1 MENMKRNDNIITQ
14 NDNKITRYE
23 LNVGLWRLISRPGEE
38 IRMITD
44 SIMDELLG
52 VDAQVPQEEK
62 AKLIWENMV
71 PEELPRFQ
79 QYMKNLLTI
88 GSDEIVYQ
96 WVHPQKGVRYI
107 RCSGKCRILSHI
119 PLKS

>member
-38 IRMITD
+38 IRLITD
-44 SIMDELLG
+44 SIMDDLLG
-52 VDAQVPQEEK
+52 VDAQVPQAEK

-96 WVHPQKGVRYI
+96 WVHPEKGVRYI
-107 RCSGKCRILSHI
+107 RCSGKCRTRSHI
-119 PLKS
+119 LLKN

>member
-44 SIMDELLG
+44 SIMDDLLG
-52 VDAQVPQEEK
+52 VDAQVPQAEK
-62 AKLIWENMV
+62 
-71 PEELPRFQ
+71 R
-79 QYMKNLLTI
+79 
-88 GSDEIVYQ
+88 S
-96 WVHPQKGVRYI
+96 
-107 RCSGKCRILSHI
+107 
-119 PLKS
+119 